1 MTSLISRGLAR
12 EMEDIN
18 AAIRAEPLA
27 ASHRL
32 ALARIRLVQKE
43 YSKALQQ
50 LQLACQFD
58 AEVEPEAQLVRMLVR
73 AEQVREAVFDGK
85 ILPDLLEA
93 APAWLEKLIGA
104 LRESGEKAAAMR
116 QEALSEAP
124 PSKGSYGESEPSP
137 FEWIADGDERLGP
150 VIEVI
155 LGGTYHWI
163 PFEKV
168 ESMHIPPPKRV
179 MELVWAPVDLKL
191 VGQPASSIVYMPARY
206 IPPREEER
214 TDALLTGTETIW
226 QELPGG
232 GWQGHGRR
240 TWYVDGE
247 PLGMFEAGRINLEH

>member
-1 MTSLISRGLAR
+1 MTSLINRGLAR

-32 ALARIRLVQKE
+32 ALGRLRLVQGE
-43 YSKALQQ
+43 YPKALQQ

-58 AEVEPEAQLVRMLVR
+58 AESEPEAQLIRMLVR
-73 AEQVREAVFDGK
+73 AEQTREAVFEGK

-104 LRESGEKAAAMR
+104 LRESGEKATAMR
-116 QEALSEAP
+116 QEALSEAS
-124 PSKGSYGESEPSP
+124 PSKGHYGESEPSP

-150 VIEVI
+150 VIEVV
-155 LGGTYHWI
+155 LGGTYYWI

-168 ESMHIPPPKRV
+168 ESIHIPPPKRV

-191 VGQPASSIVYMPARY
+191 VGHPAGSIVYMPARY
-206 IPPREEER
+206 IPPREGER
-214 TDALLTGTETIW
+214 TDAILTGTETAW

-247 PLGMFEAGRINLEH
+247 PLGMFEAGRISLEH